1 MKSEQFDL
9 FLILLKLKSYLVSLL
24 DDPRNEGDSFE
35 FTIEFLDRK
44 YPNLKDEILELLT
57 LFQIHNDAEIA
68 FNEKIHLKFKEMVRD
83 HEPVADLNSIFEQFQ
98 IFSPELLLKEKQID
112 EMKIERGRKLK
123 EVIDTLIQL
132 ARMWSIKNEIDNDAE
147 DYSVLD
153 EENMMR
159 PHEKEKMNKIDENVE
174 VSFSTIN
181 QLTTVYMER
190 MLDYYFNYGG
200 NLSLED
206 FVSNLDEFKFELH
219 QKYSELF
226 KKHGLD
232 PTKIK

>member
-1 MKSEQFDL
+1 MNNEQFDL

-35 FTIEFLDRK
+35 YTIEFLDRK

-68 FNEKIHLKFKEMVRD
+68 FNEKIHLKFKEMVKDR
-83 HEPVADLNSIFEQFQ
+83 EPVSDLNSILSQLQ
-98 IFSPELLLKEKQID
+98 ILSPDLLSKEKQID
-112 EMKIERGRKLK
+112 EMKIERDEKLK
-123 EVIDTLIQL
+123 DVINVLIQL
-132 ARMWSIKNEIDNDAE
+132 ARMWSIKGELDRDVD
-147 DYSVLD
+147 DYSVLE

-159 PHEKEKMNKIDENVE
+159 PDEHAKLNKLDENLE
-174 VSFSTIN
+174 VSFNTIN
-181 QLTTVYMER
+181 QLTTFYMEK

-200 NLSLED
+200 NLSLEN
-206 FVSNLDEFKFELH
+206 FVRGLEVFKKSVSS
-219 QKYSELF
+219 KYSELF

-232 PTKIK
+232 PNKI